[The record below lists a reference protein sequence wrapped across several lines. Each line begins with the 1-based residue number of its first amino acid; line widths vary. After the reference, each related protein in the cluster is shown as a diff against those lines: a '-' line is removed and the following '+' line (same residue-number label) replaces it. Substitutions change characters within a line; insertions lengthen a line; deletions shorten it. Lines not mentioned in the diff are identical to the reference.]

1 MWSWRSSRT
10 LAVGVAGVV
19 FVVCCLLPVAYLF
32 MTSLAGVEGAIRAL
46 WLDARQRMLLYNTT
60 LLGVGTAALSTAIGS
75 PLGITLARVPMRRKD
90 TIRVVLAAPML
101 LPPYIVALAWT
112 TLGSG
117 ASWTYSLPAA
127 IVVLSLVF
135 YPLPMLAS
143 ELAFRRIDARLEE
156 AALVVAPRRLVLRRI
171 MLPLA
176 APVIAAAS
184 LIVFVLAISDFGVP
198 GLLRVRVYTTEVF
211 TAFAALYDY
220 SRAILLAIPLLVLC
234 AGVGAVAAGTLGG
247 RLVSPRRV
255 TGAHPPLFDRWGRR
269 ARVGIAVVIL
279 IAVALPIVVLAREA
293 LKSRPLLALFQGSG
307 EAVANSVILSAIGA
321 ILVVAVALVLGYA
334 RARAGGRVARFA
346 DVLFV
351 VIFAVPSTI
360 VGVGLIGVWNRP
372 GPVGAAYGTN
382 VMFILA
388 YLARFVPIAALILAG
403 AVRYVP
409 ISHEEAAAAAG
420 AGWFRTV
427 HRILVPQLRL
437 GLAATCAVVFVLSF
451 GELGASVLVAPPGEA
466 TLPIRVYTMIAN
478 APPADVAALALLQ
491 AAVVLTPLAMM
502 AAVTS
507 FRDARPE
514 DR

>member
-10 LAVGVAGVV
+10 LVVGGAGVV
-19 FVVCCLLPVAYLF
+19 FVVGCVLPVAYLF
-32 MTSLAGVEGAIRAL
+32 TTSLVGIEGAIRAL

-60 LLGVGTAALSTAIGS
+60 LLGVGAAALSTTIGA
-75 PLGITLARVPMRRKD
+75 PLGITLARVPLRWKGGL
-90 TIRVVLAAPML
+90 RVVLAAPML
-101 LPPYIVALAWT
+101 LPPYVLALAWT
-112 TLGSG
+112 YLGSG
-117 ASWTYSLPAA
+117 ASFTYTLPAA
-127 IVVLSLVF
+127 IGVMSLVF

-156 AALVVAPRRLVLRRI
+156 AALAVAPRRLVLRRI

-176 APVIAAAS
+176 APVVASAA

-234 AGVGAVAAGTLGG
+234 AGVGAVAAGMLGG
-247 RLVSPRRV
+247 RFVSPRRV
-255 TGAHPPLFDRWGRR
+255 TGGHPPLFDRWGRR
-269 ARVGIAVVIL
+269 ARVGIAVVIV
-279 IAVALPIVVLAREA
+279 IAVALPILVLAREA
-293 LKSRPLLALFQGSG
+293 LNSRALLALFDGSG

-321 ILVVAVALVLGYA
+321 ILVVVVAAVLGYA
-334 RARAGGRVARFA
+334 RARASARVASFT

-372 GPVGAAYGTN
+372 GPLGTVYGTN

-388 YLARFVPIAALILAG
+388 YLARFVPVAALILAG

-427 HRILVPQLRL
+427 HRILLPQLRL
-437 GLAATCAVVFVLSF
+437 GLAATWAVVFVLSF
-451 GELGASVLVAPPGEA
+451 GELGASVLIAPPGEA

-491 AAVVLTPLAMM
+491 TAVVLTPLAMV
-502 AAVTS
+502 AAVAS
-507 FRDARPE
+507 CRGARLE